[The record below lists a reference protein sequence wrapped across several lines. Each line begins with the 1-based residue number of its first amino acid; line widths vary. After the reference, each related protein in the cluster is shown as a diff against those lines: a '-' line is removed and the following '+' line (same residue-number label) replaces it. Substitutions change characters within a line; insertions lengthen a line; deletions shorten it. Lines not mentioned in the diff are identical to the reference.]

1 MVNDEYEIIP
11 HQLLSDLKFEVE
23 ALKKKLTQPDAK
35 INELV
40 LEIEG
45 LKDSIHDLHTIFQR
59 ALEEVKGD
67 DLGKTVALL
76 RERMEMISRQ
86 NETIAQ
92 GMVAISEKV
101 DDWMKSSS
109 SSRPVQTPMPR
120 PAQQMSSRPEMAM
133 PSDQGQMRA
142 QHQLGMPPVRGPARV
157 APPLMPPMTSGMPD
171 LPPPPPPN
179 PSLVKKRRG
188 IFS

>member
-1 MVNDEYEIIP
+1 MADEEYEIIP

-45 LKDSIHDLHTIFQR
+45 LKDSIHDLHTIFQK

-67 DLGKTVALL
+67 DLGRTVSLL
-76 RERMEMISRQ
+76 RERMETISRQ

-101 DDWMKSSS
+101 DDWMRSSS
-109 SSRPVQTPMPR
+109 SQKAPPTQRPTSQMPPTDMQSPR
-120 PAQQMSSRPEMAM
+120 MGM
-133 PSDQGQMRA
+133 PSSMARP
-142 QHQLGMPPVRGPARV
+142 QHQLGMPPIRGPARV
-157 APPLMPPMTSGMPD
+157 APSPMPPMTSGMPD
-171 LPPPPPPN
+171 LPPPPPPG
-179 PSLVKKRRG
+179 PSLGKKRRG